1 MYAGHFPGS
10 GKGFNKQKT
19 DPKGNTMNNVLKF
32 SALALAAVLATGCS
46 SVSKET
52 EARLT
57 ATEDAAAR
65 AQARADEAYRKAD
78 EALAAAQKAQQTAD
92 EANERALRMLEKASR
107 K

>member
-1 MYAGHFPGS
+1 
-10 GKGFNKQKT
+10 
-19 DPKGNTMNNVLKF
+19 MNNVLKF

-46 SVSKET
+46 SASKET

-57 ATEDAAAR
+57 ATE
-65 AQARADEAYRKAD
+65 
-78 EALAAAQKAQQTAD
+78 AAQKAQQTAD

>member
-1 MYAGHFPGS
+1 
-10 GKGFNKQKT
+10 
-19 DPKGNTMNNVLKF
+19 MNNALKF

-46 SVSKET
+46 SASKET

-65 AQARADEAYRKAD
+65 SQAR
-78 EALAAAQKAQQTAD
+78 AD

>member
-1 MYAGHFPGS
+1 M
-10 GKGFNKQKT
+10 T
-19 DPKGNTMNNVLKF
+19 NVLKF

-46 SVSKET
+46 NTKEI

-57 ATEDAAAR
+57 ANEDAAAR

-92 EANERALRMLEKASR
+92 EANERALRMLQKASR

>member
-1 MYAGHFPGS
+1 
-10 GKGFNKQKT
+10 
-19 DPKGNTMNNVLKF
+19 MNNVLKF

-46 SVSKET
+46 SASKET

-57 ATEDAAAR
+57 AT
-65 AQARADEAYRKAD
+65 

>member
-1 MYAGHFPGS
+1 MYAGYFLTLRRQLLNRKS
-10 GKGFNKQKT
+10 L
-19 DPKGNTMNNVLKF
+19 KGNTMNNVLKF

-46 SVSKET
+46 SHSKET

-78 EALAAAQKAQQTAD
+78 EALGAAQKAQQTAD